1 MSLLKNNQ
9 DYIQKLF
16 PDCVDEKGRL
26 RERKVIEILSKVPGN
41 VYSYKFSN
49 DPLNGPVLI
58 MYAKR
63 KLVFTIRVSN
73 NKTVPK

>member
-1 MSLLKNNQ
+1 MKHHRNNQ

-16 PDCVDEKGRL
+16 PDCLDQNGRL
-26 RERKVIEILSKVPGN
+26 REDIVISILMQIPN
-41 VYSYKFSN
+41 NMYSYKFSK

-63 KLVFTIRVSN
+63 KLVFTIRVN
-73 NKTVPK
+73 HNLTIPK